1 MRKLT
6 LVFALFAAVVAL
18 ADEEVPLPIWKMP
31 YVWQRHTQLRTQL
44 VDALRRGDAEKMEE
58 ICREALRVMPG
69 DATWHYNL
77 ACALAHRDSPG
88 VALNELAK
96 AIDFGFHD
104 ADTIA
109 RDKDFERMR
118 SLPRF
123 AELVERARSLKG
135 KPGRGRPEPKIAIA
149 HPGRKLILEEEN
161 LGWNF
166 DAGVFEA
173 RMKID
178 YPSGTISP
186 QAGNFG
192 KSKPT
197 APERP
202 YVVAWISEGTSL
214 GNVGDLYVNRDGG
227 HSMLAVGDFPGLI
240 NVVPNHEAKAAH
252 IEKDHPNTI
261 YPNCAVFGNISRAKV
276 GGPYWRSLG
285 RASMT
290 ESGLAVRMNLLYRL
304 NQFWIMPAH
313 MDFGKKDIG
322 DVFPGVAPFQFIT
335 VGSSWT
341 DQGPLRAALAASAS
355 FRRPVKDEIVRRCLV
370 GPTMQWLMRRT
381 RKGIETEEDY
391 LSPTAH
397 PVAFDGSSLDTERL
411 VETAHALRPDQI
423 PPVASLSLI
432 NSRKHPIHYPAPV
445 RDYPDAI
452 AEVLY
457 STSSAICLVLRAVEG
472 ERTFMFHAR
481 ADGADT
487 PSTFTWRVVHGDA
500 SAVKIVETGE
510 ADDATPERGFAK
522 ILIDRRNLTTRID
535 VACFAKSE
543 TSSYGAPSIISFFPI
558 PQETRTYRPD
568 GQIASI
574 DYANEKKVYSD
585 PIVSLPRKWKDVY
598 SYDDNGKPLG
608 WTRISDG
615 KEVASF
621 TPSGHRIV
629 DRRADGTPSK
639 IVRVKYIPRATN
651 DKMEPL
657 TLSYMDDG
665 EPFDVK

>member
-1 MRKLT
+1 MRKLA
-6 LVFALFAAVVAL
+6 LVFALLATMAAL

-31 YVWQRHTQLRTQL
+31 HVWQRHTQLRGQL
-44 VDALRRGDAEKMEE
+44 FDVLRRGDAEKMEE
-58 ICREALRVMPG
+58 ICREALRVIPG

-77 ACALAHRDSPG
+77 ACALAHRATPG

-104 ADTIA
+104 ADAIA
-109 RDKDFERMR
+109 RDKDFERVR
-118 SLPRF
+118 TLPRF

-135 KPGRGRPEPKIAIA
+135 KPGRGRPEPKTAIA
-149 HPGRKLILEEEN
+149 RPGGKLVLEAEN

-178 YPSGTISP
+178 FPSGTISP
-186 QAGNFG
+186 QAANFG
-192 KSKPT
+192 RSKPT
-197 APERP
+197 DPGRP

-214 GNVGDLYVNRDGG
+214 GNVGDIYVNRDSG
-227 HSMLAVGDFPGLI
+227 HSMLAVGDFPGLV
-240 NVVPNHEAKAAH
+240 NVVPSHEAKAAH
-252 IEKDHPNTI
+252 IDTDHPNTI
-261 YPNCAVFGNISRAKV
+261 YPDCAVFGNISRAKL

-322 DVFPGVAPFQFIT
+322 DVFPGAAPFQFIT

-355 FRRPVKDEIVRRCLV
+355 FRRPVKDEIVRRHLV
-370 GPTMQWLMRRT
+370 GPTMQWLLRRT
-381 RKGIETEEDY
+381 RKGVETEEDY
-391 LSPTAH
+391 LSPKAH
-397 PVAFDGSSLDTERL
+397 PTAFVGSSIDAERL

-423 PPVASLSLI
+423 PPVVSLNLI
-432 NSRKHPIHYPAPV
+432 NSRKNPIRYPAPV

-452 AEVLY
+452 SEVLY

-472 ERTFMFHAR
+472 ERTFLFHAR
-481 ADGADT
+481 ADGVDAQ
-487 PSTFTWRVVHGDA
+487 STFTWRVVHGDS
-500 SAVKIVETGE
+500 SAVKITVTGE

-522 ILIDRRNLTTRID
+522 ILIDWRNATNRID
-535 VACFAKSE
+535 VACFAKTA
-543 TSSYGAPSIISFFPI
+543 TSSWGAPSIISFFPI

-574 DYANEKKVYSD
+574 DYTNARKVYSD
-585 PIVSLPRKWKDVY
+585 PVVSLPRRWKDVY
-598 SYDDNGKPLG
+598 SYDASGKQLG
-608 WTRISDG
+608 WTRFSDG
-615 KEVASF
+615 KEVAAF
-621 TPSGHRIV
+621 TASGHRIV
-629 DRRADGTPSK
+629 ERRADGTPSK
-639 IVRVKYIPRATN
+639 AVRVKYLPRATN